1 MIALFYYL
9 HQQESI
15 LDPFV
20 HFLAF
25 CQVTEMLHLYDWD
38 KHLEDPEI

>member
-15 LDPFV
+15 VDPVV
-20 HFLAF
+20 HLAF
-25 CQVTEMLHLYDWD
+25 CQVTHMLHLYD
-38 KHLEDPEI
+38 